1 MEAVQE
7 WEFYWRNFT
16 WLSKMKNIKVNDTS
30 NCTTK
35 EIILNKWKYMSAK
48 LLLREINGIDSKY
61 QIDLWSILLQ
71 FKEQL
76 RITNAGTR
84 LTGFVK
90 LTLSENK
97 KLIDL
102 IFKGINSNFQRG
114 VSAMRNATIL
124 FCSFVITLQKIQ
136 SKQTFFCTI
145 LF

>member
-1 MEAVQE
+1 
-7 WEFYWRNFT
+7 
-16 WLSKMKNIKVNDTS
+16 
-30 NCTTK
+30 
-35 EIILNKWKYMSAK
+35 MSAK

-61 QIDLWSILLQ
+61 QIDLSSILLQ

-76 RITNAGTR
+76 RITNAGAR